1 MQTTLSGGLLEED
14 ASLSS
19 GYILVDDNQNLSNSI
34 TLFKKRE
41 CIVFIALAE
50 LLECLLILDAAKKA
64 KWVVTDS
71 GEIVELFLKENEI
84 TLKYDDEYRSY
95 DYKEFKGVV
104 KNGVLDLLARTKSVN
119 SNILKESPYVDLNNR
134 ILSC

>member
-1 MQTTLSGGLLEED
+1 LQTTLSGGLLEED